1 MPYKEVASSSWNPEL
16 DPKVEFITTP
26 DNPVPGEPKLVS
38 VNTRDGIALRA
49 ASWMPDTEEAQGTI
63 CILQGRA
70 EFIEKYFEVVGELL
84 ARGFAVVA
92 FDWRGQGLSG
102 RQVSNPRKG
111 HVRRFSDYRHDL
123 EAIRDQI
130 LVPHMPEPHFGLA
143 HSMGGAIALNAAYET
158 WLPFRRLVT
167 TTPMIALCIIKR
179 TGMSAFFARLL
190 RFLGMG
196 KMFVPGG
203 GETSIS
209 TMPFKGN
216 RLTTDPV
223 RYGRNAEAAHAI
235 GAGAIGAPTVAWID
249 GAFRFMK
256 RFADPRYAIKIRLPT
271 LIVAAG
277 ADPVCATPATERF
290 ASRLKAGRV
299 IVIPGAR
306 HEILMERDMI
316 REQFWAAFDAFIPGT
331 PDPVAPGKRDL
342 AEVGSAHRAEKWTR
356 FSAPNDAPLEGLSIG
371 SVPKVDSTFGSDAL
385 AAEQLDGGGVDPAVA
400 RSDDAPALGSGA
412 SVPGGDDAAGA
423 LDDRDQGRDVV
434 RL

>member
-1 MPYKEVASSSWNPEL
+1 MPYNRPQAFNLEPA
-16 DPKVEFITTP
+16 VEFITTP
-26 DNPVPGEPKLVS
+26 DNPVPGEPTLLS
-38 VNTRDGIALRA
+38 VTTRDGIPLRTA
-49 ASWMPDTEEAQGTI
+49 YWMPETEAPQGTV

-84 ARGFAVVA
+84 DRGFAVVA

-111 HVRRFSDYRHDL
+111 HVRRFADFRHDL

-179 TGMSAFFARLL
+179 TRPSAFLARVL
-190 RFLGMG
+190 RLLGMG
-196 KMFVPGG
+196 SMFVPGG

-216 RLTTDPV
+216 RLTGDPV
-223 RYGRNAEAAHAI
+223 RYARNAEVAHAM
-235 GAGAIGAPTVAWID
+235 GVGAIGAPTVAWMD
-249 GAFRFMK
+249 SAFRFMK
-256 RFADPRYAIKIRLPT
+256 RFADPRYSVKIRLPT

-306 HEILMERDMI
+306 HEILMERDVI
-316 REQFWAAFDAFIPGT
+316 REEFWAAFDAFIPGS
-331 PDPVAPGKRDL
+331 PDPVPQAKGQGKGEPAKRELAKRDLAKRDL
-342 AEVGSAHRAEKWTR
+342 AEAGLSAEK
-356 FSAPNDAPLEGLSIG
+356 
-371 SVPKVDSTFGSDAL
+371 
-385 AAEQLDGGGVDPAVA
+385 LDGGGVDPAVA
-400 RSDDAPALGSGA
+400 RSHDAPAVS
-412 SVPGGDDAAGA
+412 S
-423 LDDRDQGRDVV
+423 
-434 RL
+434 